1 VGQLKLCNYSPVA
14 VFFIARP
21 LYKISYGYQLLLYSS
36 IMKYTLKQ
44 IAVFDAVASLE
55 SVSGA
60 ARKLSMT
67 QSAVSMSLQQLENLL
82 GRPLFIRQGNRLIL
96 SHWGTW
102 LKPRA
107 RKLLSDAQ
115 QITMGLHDQ
124 HLLSGSLPVGA
135 SQTAAKHL
143 LGDLISRIDADFPQI
158 HIGLMVEN
166 TENVIQAVLD
176 YEIELGIIEGRSD
189 DSRLCVEPWLDD
201 HLVVIAAPHHP
212 YGKYGNVSLSQL
224 EQAKWVLREQGA
236 GTRRIFDAAI
246 HGNLDRLNV
255 WREYEQVTVLKT
267 LVKNGPYLSALPYL
281 DVEKDVAANQLII
294 LPTPKLNMKRQLS
307 FIWRCDSGES
317 PLRDCV
323 IAEARRLARHRHS

>member
-1 VGQLKLCNYSPVA
+1 
-14 VFFIARP
+14 
-21 LYKISYGYQLLLYSS
+21 
-36 IMKYTLKQ
+36 MKYTLKQ
-44 IAVFDAVASLE
+44 MSVFDAVASLE

-96 SHWGTW
+96 SHWGHW
-102 LKPRA
+102 LRPRA
-107 RKLLSDAQ
+107 RKLLADAQ
-115 QITMGLHDQ
+115 QIAMGLHDQ
-124 HLLSGSLPVGA
+124 HLLSGSLSMGA
-135 SQTAAKHL
+135 SQTAAEHL
-143 LGDLISRIDADFPQI
+143 LGDLISRLDSDFPQI
-158 HIGLMVEN
+158 HIELMVEN
-166 TENVIQAVLD
+166 TENVIAAVQE
-176 YEIELGIIEGRSD
+176 YEVDFGIIEGRSD
-189 DSRLCVEPWLDD
+189 DAHLVLEPWLDD

-255 WREYEQVTVLKT
+255 WREYEQVPVLKA

-281 DVEKDVAANQLII
+281 DVERDVAAGQLII

-307 FIWRCDSGES
+307 FVWRADATEN

-323 IAEARRLARHRHS
+323 ISEAKRLARHRHTSQEKL

>member
-1 VGQLKLCNYSPVA
+1 
-14 VFFIARP
+14 
-21 LYKISYGYQLLLYSS
+21 
-36 IMKYTLKQ
+36 MKYTLKQ
-44 IAVFDAVASLE
+44 ISVFDAVASLE

-96 SHWGTW
+96 SHWGHW
-102 LKPRA
+102 LRPRA
-107 RKLLSDAQ
+107 RKLLADAQ
-115 QITMGLHDQ
+115 QIAMGLHDQ
-124 HLLSGSLPVGA
+124 HLLSGSLSMGA
-135 SQTAAKHL
+135 SQTAAEHL
-143 LGDLISRIDADFPQI
+143 LGDLISRLDSDFPQI
-158 HIGLMVEN
+158 HIELMVEN
-166 TENVIQAVLD
+166 TENVIAAVQE
-176 YEIELGIIEGRSD
+176 YEVDFGIIEGRSD
-189 DSRLCVEPWLDD
+189 DAHLVLEPWLDD

-255 WREYEQVTVLKT
+255 WREYEQVPVLKA

-281 DVEKDVAANQLII
+281 DVERDVAAGQLII

-307 FIWRCDSGES
+307 FVWRADATEN

-323 IAEARRLARHRHS
+323 ISEAKRLARHRHTSQEKL